1 MRFTKL
7 VGWVTLGMRFMFF
20 ASPVFWQLGENPHGL
35 RKLLFDWNPLT
46 YLINF
51 SRSVLQGQWPST
63 LDMLFSFSLCSF
75 VLLVGLILY
84 LLVGKQV
91 KNVS

>member
-1 MRFTKL
+1 
-7 VGWVTLGMRFMFF
+7 MRFMFF